1 MHSIYTCSTHRQ
13 RQRQRQ
19 RHSTYRSKSKLQA
32 LCQQRGWEFPTYQV
46 TKQGHDHNP
55 LFYATVTVS
64 SFSTSS
70 SSSSSKKSQSEPLNS
85 PLTTSPSP
93 PPPFLLVFRVEAL
106 G

>member
-13 RQRQRQ
+13 RQKQ

-55 LFYATVTVS
+55 LFYATVTVNAS

-70 SSSSSKKSQSEPLNS
+70 SSSSKKAQSEPLNS